1 MNEYIEHAS
10 GDLWFHKGTLPE
22 VAQIIHAAYCQR
34 NLPEGR
40 LRVWLGDTKTGRA
53 WQEEFDVMGTVGRST
68 GAWKVPLLIVC
79 QGASG
84 GDAVMTQHVVRI
96 DRISDGRTLYKHP
109 AFHTGLEQAYVNTD
123 NVVCL
128 PGGAPHAGG
137 FKSRAAA
144 QRWIDFMNGK
154 RYAK

>member
-1 MNEYIEHAS
+1 MNDYVEHAS
-10 GDLWFHKGTLPE
+10 GDLWFHRNTPAR
-22 VAQIIHAAYCQR
+22 VAEIIHAAYCQR

-40 LRVWLGDTKTGRA
+40 LRIWLGDTKTGRA
-53 WQEEFDVMGTVGRST
+53 WEEEFDVTGTIGRST
-68 GAWKVPLLIVC
+68 GAWKVPLLIVR

-96 DRISDGRTLYKHP
+96 SCTDGRTLYKHP
-109 AFHTGLEQAYVNTD
+109 KFHTGLEKAYVNAD

-128 PGGAPHAGG
+128 PGGAIHAGG
-137 FKSRAAA
+137 FKSRESA

-154 RYAK
+154 RFNK